1 MPARKISPQSFDDI
15 LSDLGDD
22 PAIPDPHGIR
32 KPNSPKRPDWD
43 AISATGTPQSKPKI
57 QLNFQDQIPQLE
69 SLKKIGLS
77 LGAGGL
83 LIASGIALFFT
94 LSSTQPEQT
103 NHIEVVLQDVAALK
117 KDLTLL
123 REEILDSEDA
133 IYEAI
138 DLIEV
143 SVHSLEKNRL
153 QNSTKP
159 KPPAIPFETELRR
172 WRYLG
177 VSKSAGSYRAFFHN
191 GKTTF
196 MVEMGGLLLG
206 EWRLSNADKETAAAT
221 HPLGKS
227 LILKVA
233 ISE

>member
-32 KPNSPKRPDWD
+32 KSNSPKRPDWD
-43 AISATGTPQSKPKI
+43 AVSSAGISQNKSKV
-57 QLNFQDQIPQLE
+57 QLNFQDRIPQLE

-94 LSSTQPEQT
+94 LSSTQPEQN

-123 REEILDSEDA
+123 RQEILDSEDA

-143 SVHSLEKNRL
+143 SVHSL
-153 QNSTKP
+153 
-159 KPPAIPFETELRR
+159 
-172 WRYLG
+172 
-177 VSKSAGSYRAFFHN
+177 
-191 GKTTF
+191 
-196 MVEMGGLLLG
+196 
-206 EWRLSNADKETAAAT
+206 
-221 HPLGKS
+221 
-227 LILKVA
+227 
-233 ISE
+233 